1 MTLGV
6 FWGRMMTQE
15 MVIDE
20 VKKLD
25 AAHLLQIEL
34 LARALRLSKS
44 RRHETAPV
52 INKPSIT
59 DSLAGSLAGF
69 TGSLED
75 IRNERLGLV

>member
-1 MTLGV
+1 MTK
-6 FWGRMMTQE
+6 E

-34 LARALRLSKS
+34 LARTLRLNKS
-44 RRHETAPV
+44 RRRETAP
-52 INKPSIT
+52 IPDKPSVT

-75 IRNERLGLV
+75 IRNERLALE